1 MSILYT
7 NHRCIFT
14 NAKLHV
20 LCWSSPSW
28 IAVLY
33 EQANC
38 LCAALVLFRVKSM
51 VHGIVP
57 GQKYSPATG
66 SVCGARRKNRRRC
79 CLACLPGLSRR
90 PQVTQLYHRPTVFLP
105 TNFSL
110 QFVFISH
117 HLHMY
122 NLPLPSTQKI
132 GIIVKT
138 FVPSTVQYRSSREIW
153 PKNLATAMSTNA
165 LFCKKVCSQSACKP
179 TYQ

>member
-20 LCWSSPSW
+20 LCWSSPSC

-38 LCAALVLFRVKSM
+38 LCAALVLFRVKS
-51 VHGIVP
+51 IVQP
-57 GQKYSPATG
+57 LD
-66 SVCGARRKNRRRC
+66 VCGARRKNRRRC

-90 PQVTQLYHRPTVFLP
+90 PQVTQLYHRSTVFLLP

>member
-28 IAVLY
+28 IALLY

-38 LCAALVLFRVKSM
+38 LCAALVLFRVKS
-51 VHGIVP
+51 IVQP
-57 GQKYSPATG
+57 LD
-66 SVCGARRKNRRRC
+66 VCGAHRKNRRRC

-90 PQVTQLYHRPTVFLP
+90 PQVTQLYHRPTVFLLP